1 MVQRDFYIDRLR
13 SVMTAMVLLHHTAIT
28 YGAPGGWFWTELRPS
43 GSLSSV
49 LLTLFVST
57 NQAYF
62 MGFFF
67 LLAGYFTPPSLE
79 RKGYKRFLCDR
90 FLRLGLP
97 LLAFGL
103 VLGPLTA
110 AIVTAARGDGFW
122 PTIEVLWQ
130 RKDFINGPLWFAE
143 ALLIFDLGYCGWRA
157 AFGPSPGDTRRRKL
171 RPVPGPGM
179 WLLSALATG
188 AAALAIRQFVPVGKN
203 VFGLQLGY
211 FAGYIFLFAVG
222 IAAARSDWLRK
233 LTWKTARPA
242 LFVALF
248 AWPTMPLAILYVVS
262 TNAGAKSNFSGGLT
276 WPAVLYA
283 FWEPFVAWGLIA
295 AWLLIFRE
303 YMNRPSRFWD
313 WLNRRAYAVYII
325 HPPVL
330 VAIALLLHVWTAPA
344 MLKFAVVGALACV
357 ASWLWSD
364 PLVRLPGVRRV
375 V

>member
-1 MVQRDFYIDRLR
+1 
-13 SVMTAMVLLHHTAIT
+13 
-28 YGAPGGWFWTELRPS
+28 
-43 GSLSSV
+43 
-49 LLTLFVST
+49 
-57 NQAYF
+57 
-62 MGFFF
+62 
-67 LLAGYFTPPSLE
+67 
-79 RKGYKRFLCDR
+79 
-90 FLRLGLP
+90 
-97 LLAFGL
+97 
-103 VLGPLTA
+103 
-110 AIVTAARGDGFW
+110 
-122 PTIEVLWQ
+122 
-130 RKDFINGPLWFAE
+130 
-143 ALLIFDLGYCGWRA
+143 
-157 AFGPSPGDTRRRKL
+157 
-171 RPVPGPGM
+171 
-179 WLLSALATG
+179 
-188 AAALAIRQFVPVGKN
+188 
-203 VFGLQLGY
+203 
-211 FAGYIFLFAVG
+211 VG

>member
-67 LLAGYFTPPSLE
+67 LLAGYFTPASLE